1 MLVSGWREEAQVP
14 GTADMFG
21 SQQKHLLG
29 EGPHSNFD
37 WKWKRY
43 SLGLFHAAY
52 SHLVNY
58 EFSVISQSSGSVY
71 PKTEPE
77 PEMELSAG

>member
-14 GTADMFG
+14 STADMFG
-21 SQQKHLLG
+21 SQQKHILG

-37 WKWKRY
+37 WKWKCY

-58 EFSVISQSSGSVY
+58 EHQHHI
-71 PKTEPE
+71 TEFWVS
-77 PEMELSAG
+77 LSKN